1 MYCTAVHSCV
11 SERGGWRTFTVSPF
25 LRFTTTLAES
35 EGSRKIAARSTA
47 ISAVAAAGTATAGE
61 GRRMKKTPAAIT
73 ARLLFFPVAAAG
85 LGCGAGLSAGGS
97 ILGAALAAV
106 AAAGAGGA
114 AGAEGAGGAGKA
126 AACAASG
133 LAAKNEVTSPDTGE
147 TDEIGATG
155 EACAGGYCGRG
166 GSAALAGATGA

>member
-73 ARLLFFPVAAAG
+73 ARADDDPADQRQIALFPGSRGRLG
-85 LGCGAGLSAGGS
+85 LWRRSFRRGFDL
-97 ILGAALAAV
+97 
-106 AAAGAGGA
+106 
-114 AGAEGAGGAGKA
+114 
-126 AACAASG
+126 
-133 LAAKNEVTSPDTGE
+133 
-147 TDEIGATG
+147 
-155 EACAGGYCGRG
+155 GRG
-166 GSAALAGATGA
+166 FGGRRRGRSRRSGRSRGRRG